1 MVAHM
6 ILLKTFRA
14 PMRNGGDGS
23 DHLWDL
29 NSARF
34 GILTERLSAFAAQY
48 GLSYCPYSVNNG
60 FQDGFQ

>member
-1 MVAHM
+1 
-6 ILLKTFRA
+6 
-14 PMRNGGDGS
+14 MRNGGDGS